1 MRIVFR
7 DSKGRII
14 SALAHLGAI
23 KTVKVGKKTY
33 KKRDIVKKY
42 VKRIRRE
49 RLKPRPKPKLK
60 PKIELKPEVSF
71 EIKHEIYETQLNR
84 LGGQGHTEK
93 FETEVNWFDI
103 REPEDFI
110 KAFEDFWKEVERPK
124 KAYMVKFGMILED
137 AKTREGV
144 SNFTRWLLMVFRKWD
159 FDEILS
165 DLWVDIR
172 GELDKILE
180 LANRYNVVNLDK
192 AVLTIMFLVEGS
204 LKK

>member
-1 MRIVFR
+1 
-7 DSKGRII
+7 
-14 SALAHLGAI
+14 
-23 KTVKVGKKTY
+23 
-33 KKRDIVKKY
+33 
-42 VKRIRRE
+42 
-49 RLKPRPKPKLK
+49 
-60 PKIELKPEVSF
+60 
-71 EIKHEIYETQLNR
+71 
-84 LGGQGHTEK
+84 
-93 FETEVNWFDI
+93 
-103 REPEDFI
+103 
-110 KAFEDFWKEVERPK
+110 
-124 KAYMVKFGMILED
+124 MILED